1 MACDEQLEAQFVYCD
16 LNHFTS
22 LLEKPFGIR
31 HVHRMKRTVRIFI
44 SGTDLGQ
51 ANIIKQNGTFESL
64 EIEGNVSSTLRH
76 STSSP
81 KEAGVNIMV
90 IVM

>member
-1 MACDEQLEAQFVYCD
+1 
-16 LNHFTS
+16 
-22 LLEKPFGIR
+22 
-31 HVHRMKRTVRIFI
+31 MKRTVRIFI

-64 EIEGNVSSTLRH
+64 EIEGNVSSTLRRP
-76 STSSP
+76 TSSP